1 MLVMGQFGGLDSKPR
16 FSFLPQLKFDSRL
29 INSEEEKHNFYSV
42 SYQTKKGFSV
52 IFCEAHAGK
61 MIIADNL

>member
-29 INSEEEKHNFYSV
+29 INSEEEKDNFYFV
-42 SYQTKKGFSV
+42 SYQKEGFPV
-52 IFCEAHAGK
+52 IFCKAHAGK

>member
-29 INSEEEKHNFYSV
+29 INSEEEKHNFCFLP
-42 SYQTKKGFSV
+42 KKGFSV

>member
-16 FSFLPQLKFDSRL
+16 FSFLPQLKFDSRARL
-29 INSEEEKHNFYSV
+29 INSEEENTTLV
-42 SYQTKKGFSV
+42 SYQKKGFSV